1 MFLGACFHQQF
12 QLVSLDLIN
21 LVLLLL
27 RSSLLAS
34 NFRVLKLMVLE
45 LGRSLDHLHGQDQ
58 VLVLPVIDD
67 HVARAFAVVDKAALD
82 KGDLD
87 RRLVDVVLAELGEVQ
102 IVWICLLLGFQL
114 ATFHNA
120 TAVR

>member
-1 MFLGACFHQQF
+1 
-12 QLVSLDLIN
+12 
-21 LVLLLL
+21 
-27 RSSLLAS
+27 
-34 NFRVLKLMVLE
+34 MVLE